1 MPLGGGSFTTTNKV
15 LPGAYINFVSRARAL
30 GAMGERGTVALP
42 LELNWG
48 PEDEVITI
56 EAGEFQKEALNI
68 LGYSFIADEM
78 KPLREIFKYAR
89 VLKLYRLNGD
99 GGNKATVTIG
109 TLTATAKF
117 AGSRGNAIKIVI
129 QPSIDNEG
137 KHDVVTYVGNAKVDE
152 QTVGSVAEL
161 KPNGFVVF
169 NGTGTLEATA
179 GKNLAGGVDGIAT
192 GESYATF
199 LDKIESEDFNVIAY
213 AGNDILTKSL
223 ITAFVKRLRDA
234 DGYKVQA
241 VLYDYTT
248 ADYEG
253 VISVKNNPALVYW
266 VAGATAGAEINQSLT
281 NRIYNGEYIV
291 DTKYKPSEFESAIK
305 AGEFAF
311 YQDGNAIRVL
321 TDINTFTSFEPNKNE
336 DFSSNRVIRVIDQIA
351 NDVARIFGDY
361 YLGKVSNDSMGR
373 TLFKNELVKYHEQLQ
388 NMQAIEDFE
397 ADDIEVQQGVGKRD
411 VIVNEAIKP
420 TDSMEKLYMSVE
432 IQ

>member
-1 MPLGGGSFTTTNKV
+1 MALGGGSFITPNKV
-15 LPGAYINFVSRARAL
+15 LPGAYINFVSKARAL
-30 GAMGERGTVALP
+30 GGLGDRGTVALG
-42 LELNWG
+42 LDLGWG
-48 PEDEVITI
+48 PSEVLTI
-56 EAGEFQKEALNI
+56 EASDFQKEALSL
-68 LGYSFIADEM
+68 LGYSYINDAM
-78 KPLREIFKYAR
+78 KPLREIFKYAKT
-89 VLKLYRLNGD
+89 LKLYRLNGE
-99 GGNKATVTIG
+99 GGNQATVTLD
-109 TLTATAKF
+109 TLTVTAKYP
-117 AGSRGNAIKIVI
+117 GIRGNSIKIVI
-129 QPSIDNEG
+129 QSNIDNES
-137 KHDVVTYVGNAKVDE
+137 KYDVITYVDNTKVDE
-152 QTVGSVAEL
+152 QTVSSIEEL
-161 KPNGFVVF
+161 KPNEFVSF
-169 NGTGTLEATA
+169 SGTGTIEPTA
-179 GKNLAGGVDGIAT
+179 GKNLAGGTDGVAT
-192 GESYATF
+192 GESYAMF

-213 AGNDILTKSL
+213 AGNDTLTKSL

-253 VISVKNNPALVYW
+253 VISVKNNPELVYW

-388 NMQAIEDFE
+388 NIQAIEDFE